1 MFLKDSAMESA
12 NFMADLLDILQI
24 LTTPLHLKNT
34 KKVVKSE
41 SFENFCVGERQFFF
55 KIKDSYKVS
64 CVKIC
69 FTNLLGGWYL
79 CEI

>member
-1 MFLKDSAMESA
+1 MFLKDSAMEGA

-34 KKVVKSE
+34 KKVVKSG

>member
-1 MFLKDSAMESA
+1 MFLKDSAMEGA

-34 KKVVKSE
+34 KKVVKSG
-41 SFENFCVGERQFFF
+41 SFENFCVEERQFFF
-55 KIKDSYKVS
+55 KIKEAYKVS

>member
-55 KIKDSYKVS
+55 KIKEAY
-64 CVKIC
+64 IG
-69 FTNLLGGWYL
+69 FL
-79 CEI
+79 CKNMFY

>member
-34 KKVVKSE
+34 KKVVKSG
-41 SFENFCVGERQFFF
+41 SFENFCASSFS
-55 KIKDSYKVS
+55 K
-64 CVKIC
+64 
-69 FTNLLGGWYL
+69 
-79 CEI
+79 